1 MAHSIS
7 LIKLKDNDDYIVDF
21 EIVRAESGI
30 NASHTSDLDSD
41 IENYKSQIAKL
52 DNKIDR
58 YTNYAD
64 NLDYKVAASCGLL
77 CGLIDAFFVGEFSFE
92 EGMKFTNAEMEE
104 KIINLAKKHGWKGV
118 TRGDRKGTFPLDAA
132 IKYLEE
138 NFKMPSDPLE
148 HVFGGTKQHHLRD
161 FAHHHSIVGLFFSI
175 LTQFTGKA
183 YGTDTN
189 GCFVSY
195 EVPEEMIGKDFKRKW
210 AIAVTDW
217 SLHLASDMH
226 GSNST
231 AGFGTGIPGPML
243 SLLKLIS
250 ALPIFGTKHH
260 VPGEAAN
267 PNALSLF
274 CAKLYNG
281 TLLGQRDEN
290 GKLIPVKIDLRGE
303 RAIGHE
309 LKKQA
314 IPVIINEVLV
324 RTFYLIRRLYM
335 EIKEKDIHSFAD
347 VDKLNWQKI
356 VPVFNQ
362 TINRMMLVASGT
374 FLAVDMADAAIRS
387 AAKSGGS
394 LEKFGLE
401 MLLRINY
408 PNIGRV
414 AIGLGTERY
423 MTFRRS
429 KLRTERMAVMTELL
443 MANNIKIFLHQ
454 KEMWVAGTLAE
465 EAVGELYK
473 TAEKSS
479 VIVSELLKSRNED
492 MEEIVKY
499 KEGIETCNPGL
510 LERLNLR

>member
-1 MAHSIS
+1 
-7 LIKLKDNDDYIVDF
+7 
-21 EIVRAESGI
+21 
-30 NASHTSDLDSD
+30 
-41 IENYKSQIAKL
+41 
-52 DNKIDR
+52 
-58 YTNYAD
+58 
-64 NLDYKVAASCGLL
+64 
-77 CGLIDAFFVGEFSFE
+77 
-92 EGMKFTNAEMEE
+92 
-104 KIINLAKKHGWKGV
+104 
-118 TRGDRKGTFPLDAA
+118 
-132 IKYLEE
+132 
-138 NFKMPSDPLE
+138 
-148 HVFGGTKQHHLRD
+148 
-161 FAHHHSIVGLFFSI
+161 
-175 LTQFTGKA
+175 
-183 YGTDTN
+183 
-189 GCFVSY
+189 
-195 EVPEEMIGKDFKRKW
+195 
-210 AIAVTDW
+210 
-217 SLHLASDMH
+217 MH

-260 VPGEAAN
+260 VPGEAAK

-303 RAIGHE
+303 MAIGHQ

-347 VDKLNWQKI
+347 VDKLNWHKI
-356 VPVFNQ
+356 VPVFNR

-414 AIGLGTERY
+414 AIELGTESY
-423 MTFRRS
+423 MAFKRG

-443 MANNIKIFLHQ
+443 MANNIKIFHHQ
-454 KEMWVAGTLAE
+454 KEMWVAGSQAE

-479 VIVSELLKSRNED
+479 VIVAELLKNRNED
-492 MEEIVKY
+492 MEEIVTY
-499 KEGIETCNPGL
+499 KEGIETYNPGL
-510 LERLNLR
+510 LERLNLK